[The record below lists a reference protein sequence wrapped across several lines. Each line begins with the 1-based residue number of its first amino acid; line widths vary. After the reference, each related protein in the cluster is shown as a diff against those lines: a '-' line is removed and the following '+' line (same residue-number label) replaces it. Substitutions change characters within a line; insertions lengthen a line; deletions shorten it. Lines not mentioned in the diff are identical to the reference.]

1 MDPIRSARRR
11 LSGSVAGVLVGTLLV
26 LGRGVAPS
34 ATAQAPAPWRQ
45 VYLPA
50 VQDQASGVF
59 LPDPEATLSA
69 TPTHA
74 IERTPGATDPAPTA
88 SSAAPTATPSD
99 LPTAT
104 PSPTPELRVDGPRVT
119 TAHYDLWVEGLDGA
133 EVGRLLEAAYPQ
145 WAAFFGS
152 KPEGRL
158 PAKIYADANAMKA
171 GMAADGITYGGGGGY
186 YHPGNRTFYA
196 FAQPSAFFSRMLI
209 LHEGTHQFHYLAAT
223 GNRGYA
229 GFWFGEGLAEHFG
242 MHVWD
247 GAELSMGMVP
257 LISLEDYPAQALA
270 EFDAKGRDLAAL
282 VADQGGFTR
291 PSGWGLVSWLI
302 DERPAGAAALFARLN
317 AREEPPKAWTAV
329 FGAIS
334 AADAAA
340 YRLWLQGHQQPWR
353 EVWRAFEQ
361 RGDALV
367 GSSGVNALAVRKV
380 VTDSFAVSLEPLSGT
395 LRAGLVLG
403 FSDAQH
409 FVVVQLLES
418 RDVWAFRMTPGGWQW
433 IGGGRAAER
442 VGDRDQMSAR
452 RAAGGGWTAA
462 VNGVDVLT
470 VPDEGLLGLNVD
482 GCAVAFR

>member
-1 MDPIRSARRR
+1 MEHNRIARH
-11 LSGSVAGVLVGTLLV
+11 LLPGSVAGLLVGALLI
-26 LGRGVAPS
+26 LGRGAALPAVAQ
-34 ATAQAPAPWRQ
+34 TPASWRH
-45 VYLPA
+45 VYLPSA
-50 VQDQASGVF
+50 MNRTSGF
-59 LPDPEATLSA
+59 FEPEAPLSA
-69 TPTHA
+69 TPTL
-74 IERTPGATDPAPTA
+74 ERTPIATAPP
-88 SSAAPTATPSD
+88 PTATPAVQTTT
-99 LPTAT
+99 PTVTATAT
-104 PSPTPELRVDGPRVT
+104 PSPTSELRVDGPRVT

-133 EVGRLLEAAYPQ
+133 EVGRLLEAAYPK

-152 KPEGRL
+152 RPDGRL
-158 PAKIYADANAMKA
+158 PAKIYASAEAMRA
-171 GMAADGITYGGGGGY
+171 GMAADGLTYGGGGGY

-196 FAQPSAFFSRMLI
+196 FVQPSAFFTRMLI

-223 GNRGYA
+223 ENRGYA

-242 MHVWD
+242 MHRWD
-247 GAELSMGMVP
+247 GASLAMGVIP
-257 LISLEDYPAQALA
+257 AISLEDYPAQALA
-270 EFDAKGRDLAAL
+270 EFDAKGQDLAAL

-291 PSGWGLVSWLI
+291 PSGWGVVSWLI
-302 DERPAGAAALFARLN
+302 DERAVGAAALFARLN
-317 AREEPPKAWTAV
+317 GREDPSRAWTEV
-329 FGAIS
+329 FGAIT

-340 YRLWLQGHQQPWR
+340 YRAWLLGHQQPWR

-380 VTDSFAVSLEPLSGT
+380 VTDSFAVSLEPLSGA

-403 FSDAQH
+403 FTDAQH

-433 IGGGRAAER
+433 ITGGRAADR

-462 VNGVDVLT
+462 INGVDVLT

-482 GCAVAFR
+482 GCAVAFRWP